1 MSKLQLSMAMGSNE
15 RSRPVIDG
23 RIQPDGIDLMSSA
36 LHGSEIFWRQ
46 LHFQDF
52 DISEMSLSS
61 LLIATAQGNRD
72 WVGVPVFTSRQFFHT
87 GIWVRTES
95 GIRQPA
101 DLKGKRVGVPEYQQ
115 TAALW
120 ARGVLKHEFGV
131 DATDIEW
138 FMERTPERSHG
149 GATGF
154 QPPAGVKLNRIPAEK
169 NIGAMMMSG
178 ELDATLLYLTD
189 PNLVDRSRVVFEG
202 NPHVQHLFAD
212 RTAEG
217 KRYFR
222 KTGIFPINHGMVVR
236 RSVYERNPWVALNIF
251 NAFRQAKE
259 QVAAQ
264 TRALVSTHS
273 QLGLVPDGT
282 AEGLQ
287 QDAYPYGVKT
297 NQMVLDTVC
306 QYSHEQGLTPRVLGL
321 DEIFAPSTLDL

>member
-23 RIQPDGIDLMSSA
+23 RVQPDGIDLMSSA

-95 GIRQPA
+95 GIREPA

-131 DATDIEW
+131 DATDLEW

-202 NPHVQHLFAD
+202 NPHVQYLFPD

-236 RSVYERNPWVALNIF
+236 RSVYEQHPWVALNIF

-259 QVAAQ
+259 QVATQ
-264 TRALVSTHS
+264 TRQLVSTHV

-287 QDAYPYGVKT
+287 QDTYPYGVKS
-297 NQMVLDTVC
+297 NQKVLETVC